1 MPPRQPAALG
11 APPDTRILT
20 PMARKEKQQSDTPK
34 KPGRLA
40 QVRQV
45 FTAARKADPT
55 IPWWMLLAFIAVVAV
70 GVGIGVLVGH
80 WKYAL
85 FLSIPLAL
93 LAATLVLS
101 RKAERAAYRSL
112 EGQPGAAGAAL
123 GALRRGWFFDQ
134 QPVAVDGARG
144 TRPEDMVG
152 RGLRLP
158 RPGPSRDRAHR
169 RGPRR
174 PPHQAA
180 RPGAQEGRAGRPRR
194 PRDAASSWATPTAR
208 CRSASSASKLT
219 RMKPVLTKEEVS
231 AVNKRLKSLGG
242 LRPPIPAGMDPMRA
256 RVDRKAMR
264 GR

>member
-1 MPPRQPAALG
+1 
-11 APPDTRILT
+11 
-20 PMARKEKQQSDTPK
+20 MARKETQQSDTPK
-34 KPGRLA
+34 KQGRFA
-40 QVRQV
+40 QIRQV
-45 FTAARKADPT
+45 YTASRKADPT
-55 IPWWMLLAFIAVVAV
+55 IPWWMLLAFLAVIAV
-70 GVGIGVLVGH
+70 GVSIGALLGH

-85 FLSIPLAL
+85 FLSVPVGL

-144 TRPEDMVG
+144 TRPEDVAG
-152 RGLRLP
+152 AAFVFRALG
-158 RPGPSRDRAHR
+158 RPGIVLIGEGPDAR
-169 RGPRR
+169 RTRLLTQER
-174 PPHQAA
+174 KKVERVA
-180 RPGAQEGRAGRPRR
+180 PGVPVTSIVVGDGADQVPIRKLG
-194 PRDAASSWATPTAR
+194 
-208 CRSASSASKLT
+208 SKIT

-242 LRPPIPAGMDPMRA
+242 LRPPIPAGMDPMKA
-256 RVDRKAMR
+256 RPDRKAMR

>member
-1 MPPRQPAALG
+1 
-11 APPDTRILT
+11 
-20 PMARKEKQQSDTPK
+20 MARKDKQQSDTPK
-34 KPGRLA
+34 QPGRLA

-55 IPWWMLLAFIAVVAV
+55 IPWWMLLAFLAVVAV

-80 WKYAL
+80 WVYAL
-85 FLSIPLAL
+85 ILSIPLGL
-93 LAATLVLS
+93 LAATLMLS

-123 GALRRGWFFDQ
+123 GGLRRGWFYDQ

-144 TRPEDMVG
+144 ARPEDMVG
-152 RGLRLP
+152 AAFVY
-158 RPGPSRDRAHR
+158 RAV
-169 RGPRR
+169 
-174 PPHQAA
+174 
-180 RPGAQEGRAGRPRR
+180 GRAGIVLIGEGSDARR
-194 PRDAASSWATPTAR
+194 TKLLAAERKKVERVAPGVPVTSLVVGDGAEQVPVR
-208 CRSASSASKLT
+208 KLTTKIT
-219 RMKPVLTKEEVS
+219 RMKPVLTKEEVT

-242 LRPPIPAGMDPMRA
+242 LRPPIPAGMDPLRA

>member
-1 MPPRQPAALG
+1 
-11 APPDTRILT
+11 
-20 PMARKEKQQSDTPK
+20 
-34 KPGRLA
+34 
-40 QVRQV
+40 
-45 FTAARKADPT
+45 
-55 IPWWMLLAFIAVVAV
+55 MLFAFVAVVVV
-70 GVGIGVLVGH
+70 GTVVGLLLGH

-85 FLSIPLAL
+85 VLSIPVGL

-123 GALRRGWFFDQ
+123 GALRRGWFFTQ
-134 QPVAVDGARG
+134 EPVAIDGARG

-152 RGLRLP
+152 AAFVYRAVG
-158 RPGPSRDRAHR
+158 RPGVVLVAEGPDAR
-169 RGPRR
+169 RKKLIVQERR
-174 PPHQAA
+174 KVERVA
-180 RPGAQEGRAGRPRR
+180 PGVPVTAISVGDGEDQVPVRKL
-194 PRDAASSWATPTAR
+194 SS
-208 CRSASSASKLT
+208 KMT

-242 LRPPIPAGMDPMRA
+242 MRPPIPAGTDPTRA